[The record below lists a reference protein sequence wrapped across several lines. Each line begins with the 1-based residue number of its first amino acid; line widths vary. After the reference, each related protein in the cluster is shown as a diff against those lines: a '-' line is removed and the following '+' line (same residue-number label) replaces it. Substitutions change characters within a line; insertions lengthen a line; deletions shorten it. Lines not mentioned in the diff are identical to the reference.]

1 MSGQCPEDQVLD
13 FQQSDKAK
21 EMFAKDFKGGASD
34 QIKKLFTG
42 TQLEDMTKVLN
53 DIHGCDEQCLEEKNN
68 KLLKDLWN
76 KSNLDL
82 ELAEVKVIKATRE
95 YLTESANP
103 TKSQLENP
111 KWKDWRDKEI
121 AAEWLE
127 FSKDISN
134 SAQTVNKTYRI
145 LYDTYNQ
152 ENNMLKQVQNLYDMK
167 SKKFSDIMKNIMEY
181 EKLTNVDIRK
191 NYYQFTDLEF
201 YNNIK
206 YYLKI
211 VYYAIFVIYIFFG
224 DFMIKKRYRDYRFY
238 IAATIYLLLPFTIK
252 YIIGFISYIYNQIL
266 EYFNLKPPVYAYSDI
281 VQANNIDNIYTAPV
295 SSSTQIK
302 NQNNPNLDYYLND
315 FISSGTISQLTGTA
329 NSTKYTPPKPFQP
342 DPYCEISYN
351 RLSNNEISNYDI
363 NIYCPSGSQAIYQK
377 PFMSNINKNV
387 SQEEL
392 TQLQTSCSV
401 LLGSVNTYPLSTFD
415 IENQSLINSANF
427 NPITCP
433 SYIPQYI

>member
-1 MSGQCPEDQVLD
+1 MSGKCPEDQVLD
-13 FQQSDKAK
+13 FQQSDEAK
-21 EMFAKDFKGGASD
+21 NMFADYFKDGASD

-42 TQLEDMTKVLN
+42 TRLEDMTKVLN
-53 DIHGCDEQCLEEKNN
+53 DIHGCDAQCLEEKNY
-68 KLLKDLWN
+68 KLLKDRWN

-95 YLTESANP
+95 YLKPIEP
-103 TKSQLENP
+103 TKWED
-111 KWKDWRDKEI
+111 WKNKEI

-167 SKKFSDIMKNIMEY
+167 SAKFSDIMKNIMEY

-224 DFMIKKRYRDYRFY
+224 DFMIKKRYKDYRFY
-238 IAATIYLLLPFTIK
+238 IVAVIYLLLPFTIK
-252 YIIGFISYIYNQIL
+252 YIIGFISYIYNGIL
-266 EYFNLKPPVYAYSDI
+266 EYFNLKPPIYAYSDI

-315 FISSGTISQLTGTA
+315 FVSPGTISQLTGTA
-329 NSTKYTPPKPFQP
+329 NTTTYSAPKPFQP
-342 DPYCEISYN
+342 DPYCEISGH
-351 RLSNNEISNYDI
+351 EI
-363 NIYCPSGSQAIYQK
+363 NIYCPSGNEAIYQK
-377 PFMSNINKNV
+377 PFMTNIKPDV
-387 SQEEL
+387 SKEEL
-392 TQLQTSCSV
+392 SQLQTSCSV
-401 LLGSVNTYPLSTFD
+401 LLGSVNTYSSDTFD
-415 IENQSLINSANF
+415 IESNSFIDKGNF
-427 NPITCP
+427 SKITCP
-433 SYIPQYI
+433 SYIPQPI

>member
-1 MSGQCPEDQVLD
+1 MSGKCPEDQVLD
-13 FQQSDKAK
+13 FQQSDEAK
-21 EMFAKDFKGGASD
+21 NMFADYFKGGASD
-34 QIKKLFTG
+34 TIKKVFAG
-42 TQLEDMTKVLN
+42 TPLEDMTKVLN
-53 DIHGCDEQCLEEKNN
+53 DIHGCDAQCLEERNK
-68 KLLKDLWN
+68 KLLKDIWD

-82 ELAEVKVIKATRE
+82 ELAEVKAIMSARE
-95 YLTESANP
+95 YLTGYTNP
-103 TKSQLENP
+103 TTSELNN

-167 SKKFSDIMKNIMEY
+167 SAKFLDIMKNIMEY
-181 EKLTNVDIRK
+181 EKITNVDIRK

-224 DFMIKKRYRDYRFY
+224 DFMIKKRYQDYRFY
-238 IAATIYLLLPFTIK
+238 IVAVIYLLLPFTIK
-252 YIIGFISYIYNQIL
+252 YIIGFISYIYNRIL

-315 FISSGTISQLTGTA
+315 FVSPGTISQLTGTA
-329 NSTKYTPPKPFQP
+329 NATTYSAPKPVQP
-342 DPYCEISYN
+342 YPYCEISAN
-351 RLSNNEISNYDI
+351 SIGGNDI
-363 NIYCPSGSQAIYQK
+363 NIYCPSGNEAIYKK
-377 PFMSNINKNV
+377 PFMTNINSDV
-387 SQEEL
+387 SEEEL
-392 TQLQTSCSV
+392 SQLQTSCSV
-401 LLGSVNTYPLSTFD
+401 LLGSVNTYSSNTFG
-415 IENQSLINSANF
+415 IESNSFIDSANF
-427 NPITCP
+427 SKITCP
-433 SYIPQYI
+433 SYIPQPI